1 MLVFGVAGL
10 RVIEQAMQVGAE
22 DLAILGAS
30 AMGTA
35 AGCGR
40 QMHGRALGDAGM
52 VLIAGVSCSPAA
64 GLFWL

>member
-1 MLVFGVAGL
+1 
-10 RVIEQAMQVGAE
+10 
-22 DLAILGAS
+22 
-30 AMGTA
+30 MGTA

-64 GLFWL
+64 GLFGL